1 MAKGTSRPKQW
12 SEACGKARA
21 AFDALTSAAEEMREA
36 LDELNAVRDDYESWR
51 DNLPE
56 NLQQSALGE
65 KLDTVCDMDFEG
77 GADEVQSAIDSLD
90 SLISEAEEAD
100 LPLGFGRD

>member
-1 MAKGTSRPKQW
+1 MAKPVQKSRVARW
-12 SEACGKARA
+12 SEAAG
-21 AFDALTSAAEEMREA
+21 
-36 LDELNAVRDDYESWR
+36 NAVLALEELLSMQSEFEEWR

-65 KLDTVCDMDFEG
+65 KLDTVCDIDLQ
-77 GADEVQSAIDSLD
+77 GALD
-90 SLISEAEEAD
+90 AAQEAESAD